1 MPLPESPVWPLGMEL
16 EDDELS
22 SLNEE
27 VSEETEE
34 YLEFVAAVSGA
45 IANNVSDEDRD
56 SHLGL

>member
-1 MPLPESPVWPLGMEL
+1 MWPLGMEL